1 MKATEYLTIKTTRE
15 VKIPSKKTIE
25 LPYFFKR
32 GHKTFGILEPNK
44 IVEVDATPDLET
56 ISMWRTPD
64 SHFAPNHDQIDVNE
78 FMDEYERV
86 AQIIR
91 DLVFKLEN

>member
-15 VKIPSKKTIE
+15 VKIPSEKTIE

-32 GHKTFGILEPNK
+32 GHKTFGILTPTK
-44 IVEVDATPDLET
+44 TVEIDASKDMES
-56 ISMWRTPD
+56 ISTWYYPE

-78 FMDEYERV
+78 FLDEYERV